1 MVELY
6 SAIQGEG
13 SAFVF
18 LHGFLGMGDN
28 WKTLGNKFAE
38 DGFEVHLMDMRNH
51 GRSPH
56 TDEMN
61 YEAMAGDVLGYCKSK
76 GLEDIILLGHS
87 MGGKVAMHVANANPD
102 LIEKLIIVDISPK
115 YYPPHHQKILEGL
128 SALQEKSFTSRGD
141 AEDFLSEFIED
152 EGTRLF
158 LLKNLYR
165 KEKNVLSLRLN
176 MEALKNN
183 IEEVGAPLPAG
194 YRFDK
199 PTLFIKGSR
208 SNYITAEDEPLIELH
223 FPFAKILE
231 IQNAGH
237 WVHAENMPDFYKG
250 VQDFIKI

>member
-6 SAIQGEG
+6 SAVQGEG
-13 SAFVF
+13 KAFVF

-38 DGFEVHLMDMRNH
+38 EGYEVHLLDMRNH

-61 YEAMAGDVLGYCKSK
+61 YEAMAADVLGYCESK
-76 GLEDIILLGHS
+76 GLEEIILLGHS

-102 LIEKLIIVDISPK
+102 LIWKLIIVDISPK
-115 YYPPHHQKILEGL
+115 YYAPHHQKILEGL

-165 KEKNVLSLRLN
+165 KDKNILSLRLN
-176 MEALKNN
+176 LEALKNN
-183 IEEVGAPLPAG
+183 IEDVGAPLPAG
-194 YRFDK
+194 FKFDK
-199 PTLFIKGSR
+199 PTLFIKGSK

-223 FPFAKILE
+223 FPSAQILE
-231 IQNAGH
+231 ISNAGH
-237 WVHAENMPDFYKG
+237 WVHAENMPDFFKG
-250 VQDFIKI
+250 VQKFI

>member
-6 SAIQGEG
+6 SAILGEG
-13 SAFVF
+13 NPMVII
-18 LHGFLGMGDN
+18 HGFLGMGDN
-28 WKTLGNKFAE
+28 WKTLGNKFADE
-38 DGFEVHLMDMRNH
+38 GYQVHLLDMRNH

-76 GLEDIILLGHS
+76 SLENIILLGHS

-102 LIEKLIIVDISPK
+102 LINKLIIVDIAPK

-128 SALQEKSFTSRGD
+128 SALQEKSFTSRGE
-141 AEDFLSEFIED
+141 AEDFLSDFIED

-176 MEALKNN
+176 LEALVENVD
-183 IEEVGAPLPAG
+183 EVGAALPPG
-194 YRFDK
+194 FRFDK
-199 PTLFIKGSR
+199 PTLFIKGDR
-208 SNYITAEDEPLIELH
+208 SNYITDADKPLIDLH
-223 FPFAKILE
+223 FPGSEILV
-231 IQNAGH
+231 IPNAGH
-237 WVHAENMPDFYKG
+237 WVHAENMEDFYKG
-250 VQDFIKI
+250 VEEFL

>member
-6 SAIQGEG
+6 SAVQGEG
-13 SAFVF
+13 KAFVII
-18 LHGFLGMGDN
+18 HGFLGMGDN

-38 DGFEVHLMDMRNH
+38 DGYEVHLLDMRNH

-76 GLEDIILLGHS
+76 GLDDIILLGHS
-87 MGGKVAMHVANANPD
+87 MGGKVAMHVANADPD

-128 SALQEKSFTSRGD
+128 SALQEKSFTGRGD
-141 AEDFLSEFIED
+141 AENFLSEFIED

-176 MEALKNN
+176 LESLIEN
-183 IEEVGAPLPAG
+183 IDEVGAPLPAG

-199 PTLFIKGSR
+199 DTLFIKGSR
-208 SNYITAEDEPLIELH
+208 SNYITPEDKPLIDLH
-223 FPFAKILE
+223 FPNARILE
-231 IQNAGH
+231 IPDAGH
-237 WVHAENMPDFYKG
+237 WVHAENLPDFIKG
-250 VQDFIKI
+250 VQEFI

>member
-6 SAIQGEG
+6 SGVQGEG
-13 SAFVF
+13 RPFVI

-38 DGFEVHLMDMRNH
+38 EGYEVHLLDLRNH

-61 YEAMAGDVLGYCKSK
+61 YDAMAGDVLGYCKSRD
-76 GLEDIILLGHS
+76 LEDIILLGHS
-87 MGGKVAMHVANANPD
+87 MGGKVAMHVANADPD
-102 LIEKLIIVDISPK
+102 LVEKLIIVDISPK
-115 YYPPHHQKILEGL
+115 YYAPHHHKILEGL
-128 SALQEKSFTSRGD
+128 TALQEKSFTSRGD
-141 AEDFLSEFIED
+141 AETFLSEFIED

-176 MEALKNN
+176 LEALKEN

-194 YRFDK
+194 FRFDK
-199 PTLFIKGSR
+199 STLFIKGER
-208 SNYITAEDEPLIELH
+208 SNYITPQDKPLTDMH
-223 FPFAKILE
+223 FPSAE
-231 IQNAGH
+231 IIEIPNAGH
-237 WVHAENMPDFYKG
+237 WVHAENMPDFFKA
-250 VQDFIKI
+250 VQKFI

>member
-1 MVELY
+1 MVELC
-6 SAIQGEG
+6 SAVQGEG
-13 SAFVF
+13 KPFLF

-38 DGFEVHLMDMRNH
+38 DGYEVHLLDMRNH

-56 TDEMN
+56 ADEMN
-61 YEAMAGDVLGYCKSK
+61 YEAMAGDVLAYCESK
-76 GLEDIILLGHS
+76 GLEEIILLGHS
-87 MGGKVAMHVANANPD
+87 MGGKVAMHIANANPD

-115 YYPPHHQKILEGL
+115 YYAPHHHKILEGL

-165 KEKNVLSLRLN
+165 KEKNILSLRLN
-176 MEALKNN
+176 LEALINN

-194 YRFDK
+194 YKFDN
-199 PTLFIKGSR
+199 PTLFIKGSK
-208 SNYITAEDEPLIELH
+208 SNYITAEDEPVIKLH
-223 FPFAKILE
+223 FPSAKILE

-237 WVHAENMPDFYKG
+237 WVHAENMADFYTG
-250 VQDFIKI
+250 VKNFL

>member
-6 SAIQGEG
+6 SAVQGKG
-13 SAFVF
+13 RPIVI

-28 WKTLGNKFAE
+28 WKTFGNKME
-38 DGFEVHLMDMRNH
+38 EEGFEVHLLDMRNH

-61 YEAMAGDVLGYCKSK
+61 YEAMAGDVLGYCKIK
-76 GLEDIILLGHS
+76 GLEDIVLLGHS
-87 MGGKVAMHVANANPD
+87 MGGKIAMHVANADPD

-115 YYPPHHQKILEGL
+115 YYAPHHQKILEGL

-141 AEDFLSEFIED
+141 AEDFLAEFIED

-176 MEALKNN
+176 LDALKDN

-199 PTLFIKGSR
+199 PTIFIKGSR
-208 SNYITAEDEPLIELH
+208 SNYITAEDENLIDLH
-223 FPFAKILE
+223 FPSAQILE
-231 IQNAGH
+231 IPNAGH
-237 WVHAENMPDFYKG
+237 WVHAENLPLFFKG
-250 VQDFIKI
+250 VQEFI

>member
-6 SAIQGEG
+6 SAVQGEG
-13 SAFVF
+13 KAFVI

-28 WKTLGNKFAE
+28 WKTFGNKLSE
-38 DGFEVHLMDMRNH
+38 EGFEVHLLDLRNH

-87 MGGKVAMHVANANPD
+87 MGGKVAMHVAHANPD

-115 YYPPHHQKILEGL
+115 YYSPHHHKILEGL
-128 SALQEKSFTSRGD
+128 SALQEKSFTARGD

-176 MEALKNN
+176 LEALIEN

-199 PTLFIKGSR
+199 PTLFIKGSK
-208 SNYITAEDEPLIELH
+208 SNYITSEDQPLIDLH
-223 FPFAKILE
+223 FPSARILE
-231 IQNAGH
+231 IPDAGH
-237 WVHAENMPDFYKG
+237 WVHAENLP
-250 VQDFIKI
+250 DFIKGVKEFI